1 MFDRLKARF
10 RKTLPKGR
18 RPAERM
24 ITLKRA
30 GIYYLPIAKSGSTY
44 VKNLFYYL
52 DKGQQ
57 HLSGNEIHG
66 ADVLVRARA
75 KDVDK
80 IRQSGYAFAV
90 IRDPVDRFLS
100 LYFDKIYG
108 DGPRNFPHYRDM
120 FAAEIGLDL
129 TRGLNAEAHR
139 ENCQRLIDWIGKNLS
154 FLTEKPVN
162 PHWRPQANRLKRVA
176 SLDLTYLTLDGLD
189 WQLPLFLGDVLP
201 DIRTAMRAVT
211 FKNEASWPVTRD
223 QVLNTGLRNKIE
235 TLYAAD
241 KRIYQE
247 TTQKWQAWA
256 QSDTASEATHL
267 RVLSAETTPLN
278 CIVTLKAGCTYL
290 KNLLYVLDHGAPHPD
305 PLRIHGS
312 NAVKRQNLTQKQLEN
327 GISFF
332 VVREPADRFLSL
344 YFDKVYG
351 TGPQA
356 FSWIAKRL
364 QAKRGFVSGDNI
376 SLAAHQKNCNALLGY
391 LEHKFAHQDI
401 AVLNP
406 HWRPQIEVAKRAASF
421 GLNPLLLENL
431 EQQLLQI
438 AEARIPN
445 LAAAMKMVPVKNE
458 SRRPF
463 SNSEILTPEIS
474 RRITALYGDDF
485 ALYERIKNGWAKSGQ
500 PPKL

>member
-1 MFDRLKARF
+1 MFRRLKARF
-10 RKTLPKGR
+10 RPTPAKGR

-30 GIYYLPIAKSGSTY
+30 EVYYLPIAKSGSTY

-52 DKGQQ
+52 DMGQQ

-66 ADVLVRARA
+66 ADVLRRAHT
-75 KDVDK
+75 KDTDK
-80 IRQSGYAFAV
+80 IRKSGYAFAV

-120 FAAEIGLDL
+120 FATEIGLDL
-129 TRGLNAEAHR
+129 TRGLDTDAHR
-139 ENCQRLIDWIGKNLS
+139 KNCHRLIDWIKSNLS
-154 FLTEKPVN
+154 FKTDEPVN

-201 DIRTAMRAVT
+201 EIRTAMGAVT
-211 FKNEASWPVTRD
+211 FRNEAAWPVTRD
-223 QVLNTGLRNKIE
+223 QVLSTALRDKIE

-241 KRIYQE
+241 KRIHQE
-247 TTQKWQAWA
+247 TTQKWQAWV
-256 QSDTASEATHL
+256 QTDTASDATHL
-267 RVLSAETTPLN
+267 RVLSAETAPLN

-290 KNLLYVLDHGAPHPD
+290 KNLLYVLDHGTPHPD
-305 PLRIHGS
+305 PLHIHG
-312 NAVKRQNLTQKQLEN
+312 NDAIKRQNLTQKQLEN
-327 GISFF
+327 AISFF

-364 QAKRGFVSGDNI
+364 QAKRGFISGNNI
-376 SLAAHQKNCNALLGY
+376 SLAAHQKNCGALLGY

-401 AVLNP
+401 ATLNP
-406 HWRPQIEVAKRAASF
+406 HWRPQIEVAKRAAFF

-438 AEARIPN
+438 SGTRIPQ
-445 LAAAMKMVPVKNE
+445 LTEAMQMVSVRNE

-463 SNSEILTPEIS
+463 SNTEILTPEIS
-474 RRITALYGDDF
+474 RRIMALYRDDF